1 MVYIMLEAYSH
12 RSYVIIKDVN
22 NNMSV
27 GMFLFKLGGEDGKRK
42 PEKR

>member
-1 MVYIMLEAYSH
+1 MLEAYSH

-27 GMFLFKLGGEDGKRK
+27 GMFLFKLGGEEKRK

>member
-12 RSYVIIKDVN
+12 RSDIKRKGLK

-42 PEKR
+42 PKKC